1 MPRETIRKL
10 SETTER
16 LLVAGAH
23 LAADN
28 ADLGKDKA
36 ALQKVVEK
44 LGAKAPPAF
53 NKLIDQIDDT
63 VTAKPKDRAAALVT
77 LAASLAQVRAGLAQ
91 LAPAPQ
97 GADGE
102 TALAPA
108 PEVQTPCN
116 SKDLYALH
124 DALVTTGSGRMEII
138 NQAIERND
146 AADLRLVHAA
156 IQAMSDG
163 YIGEVVCDKI
173 VPSFGRAI
181 VEPVRRK
188 LRFPGKAV
196 DGRRLRAL
204 VAVEKQEAKPLIDQ
218 AIAEGSAEL
227 RAAALDAI
235 ADHLPGLPEV
245 EPIALA
251 ILEKER
257 SGEVRR
263 AAVRALGGYAS
274 DASLEKL
281 LAASRDPR
289 TLYAATEALG
299 KSKHPRVVDRL
310 LELLAESV
318 GVLQAKVKKGDKSG
332 ESARTDAQRLG
343 SQLLGALARHA
354 DPRVSPAAKELLSV
368 HGATAAHTMMAQGT
382 DADLRFVADL
392 LGGND
397 DGLFRVAV
405 EATLKLPD
413 DEIFDRLSKPLLAK
427 DKASKLGLARV
438 HALHYAQVRPRSDA
452 WVKLLLDLLA
462 KEGPSATVVD
472 LLGRTGDPRAT
483 EPLLQ
488 ALEKAPR
495 SDKGG
500 LVTNLVGALRLLGD
514 RRAIDPILERLHSG
528 DWSIGWSVRNAVVD
542 LADESTVAKVRAI
555 YAALKEPDASK
566 NWNVR
571 YLLGSLERKF
581 PGS

>member
-23 LAADN
+23 LAAKN
-28 ADLGKDKA
+28 ADLGKDKL
-36 ALQKVVEK
+36 ALEKVIEK

-53 NKLIDQIDDT
+53 GKLVEQIDNA
-63 VTAKPKDRAAALVT
+63 VQAKPKDQAAELLT
-77 LAASLAQVRAGLAQ
+77 LASSLAQVRAGLAQ
-91 LAPAPQ
+91 LAKTEP
-97 GADGE
+97 DE
-102 TALAPA
+102 LALESA

-146 AADLRLVHAA
+146 AGDLRLVHAA

-163 YIGEVVCDKI
+163 YIGETVCDKI

-181 VEPVRRK
+181 AEPVRRK
-188 LRFPGKAV
+188 LRFPGKTV

-204 VAVEKQEAKPLIDQ
+204 VAVEKMEAKPLLDR
-218 AIAEGSAEL
+218 AIREGSADL
-227 RAAALDAI
+227 RTAALDAI

-257 SGEVRR
+257 SGDVRR

-274 DASLEKL
+274 DESLEKL
-281 LAASRDPR
+281 LAAVHDER
-289 TLYAATEALG
+289 TLYAAAEALG
-299 KSKHPRVVDRL
+299 KSKHPQVVDRL
-310 LELLAESV
+310 LGALTESLTLAK
-318 GVLQAKVKKGDKSG
+318 AKVKKDDKKA
-332 ESARTDAQRLG
+332 EAARAEALKLG
-343 SQLLGALARHA
+343 QHLLGALARHD
-354 DPRVSPAAKELLSV
+354 DPRVPATARELLPI
-368 HGATAAHTMMAQGT
+368 HGNAAARAMMAHGGV
-382 DADLRFVADL
+382 DDLRFLADL
-392 LGGND
+392 LEEKD

-405 EATLKLPD
+405 EAALKLPEK
-413 DEIFDRLSKPLLAK
+413 EIFDRLSRPLLAK

-438 HALHYAQVRPRSDA
+438 HALHYANVRPTGDA
-452 WVKLLLDLLA
+452 WVNLLLDLLA
-462 KEGPSATVVD
+462 KEGPSAIVVD
-472 LLGRTGDPRAT
+472 LLGRTGDARAT
-483 EPLLQ
+483 EPLL
-488 ALEKAPR
+488 AELKSAPPTN
-495 SDKGG
+495 KGKG
-500 LVTNLVGALRLLGD
+500 SFVTHLVSALRTLGD
-514 RRAIDPILERLHSG
+514 KRAIEPILERLQTG
-528 DWSIGWSVRNAVVD
+528 DWNIAWSVRNAIVD
-542 LADESTVAKVRAI
+542 LADESTVAKVRAV
-555 YAALKEPDASK
+555 YAGLKEPDASK

-571 YLLGSLERKF
+571 YLLASLERKF